1 MLKYARDRIPREL
14 KVSFF
19 VEIPFNLKTCA
30 DIIRSSRSLNQLI
43 RYFLFAEYLLHWM
56 SLFAF
61 TIQMKFT
68 LIQVFRG
75 IAAMLVVMH
84 HLIAN
89 SKSHLNYIPFNNFF
103 NWGFVG
109 VDFFFVLSGF
119 IITYVHYDELNSR
132 GVNSW
137 NFFKKRFVR
146 IYPIYWVIAILF
158 LLIYL
163 ISTPQFM
170 LDAGLSMDFSSPAI
184 IKILTESF
192 LLLPNP
198 DIRLVGVAW
207 TLSYE
212 MLFYIVFGVC
222 ISYGFRFSKI
232 VAASWVVL
240 ILLYTWAKTPGGIYP
255 DFFFNILI
263 LEFLM
268 GCLVAYLVQSKA
280 KIPMK
285 YLIPLLIILFL
296 FLTQTMHINGLVFV
310 RDIVTV
316 TLMGLFFSLI
326 TYLAVRFDQ
335 SNPAFK
341 FPAFLILIGDA
352 SYSIYLSHNML
363 LSGLTRAFAWL
374 TPNDEGG
381 AFLPVVV
388 TAIFLITVLIG
399 VFIHLYVEKSLL
411 SYFNRKLL
419 SDKSPAP
426 SGAIA

>member
-1 MLKYARDRIPREL
+1 
-14 KVSFF
+14 
-19 VEIPFNLKTCA
+19 
-30 DIIRSSRSLNQLI
+30 
-43 RYFLFAEYLLHWM
+43 
-56 SLFAF
+56 
-61 TIQMKFT
+61 MKFT

-89 SKSHLNYIPFNNFF
+89 SKNHLNYIPYSNFF
-103 NWGFVG
+103 NFGFVG

-119 IITYVHYDELNSR
+119 IITHVHFDDLKSQ
-132 GVNSW
+132 GINSW
-137 NFFKKRFVR
+137 NFFKKRFIR
-146 IYPIYWVIAILF
+146 IYPIYWIIAVVF

-170 LDAGLSMDFSSPAI
+170 IDAGLTMDLTSPPV
-184 IKILTESF
+184 IKLLIESF

-212 MLFYIVFGVC
+212 MLFYIVFGIC
-222 ISYGFRFSKI
+222 ISYGFRFSK
-232 VAASWVVL
+232 VAGAVWVVL
-240 ILLYTWAKTPGGIYP
+240 ILLYTFANTPGGIYM

-268 GCLVAYLVQSKA
+268 GCLVAYFICNQVAFSWKFA
-280 KIPMK
+280 FPI
-285 YLIPLLIILFL
+285 LLILFVL
-296 FLTQTMHINGLVFV
+296 LQQTMHINGLVFF

-335 SNPAFK
+335 ANPSYK
-341 FPAFLILIGDA
+341 FPAFLVLIGDA

-363 LSGLTRAFAWL
+363 LSGLTRTFAL
-374 TPNDEGG
+374 LNPGGEGK
-381 AFLPVVV
+381 AFLPLVA
-388 TAIFLITVLIG
+388 TLIFLITVLSG
-399 VFIHLYVEKSLL
+399 VFLHLFVEK
-411 SYFNRKLL
+411 KLL
-419 SDKSPAP
+419 RFFNQKFFAKKVRVESR
-426 SGAIA
+426 IAVRD

>member
-1 MLKYARDRIPREL
+1 
-14 KVSFF
+14 
-19 VEIPFNLKTCA
+19 
-30 DIIRSSRSLNQLI
+30 
-43 RYFLFAEYLLHWM
+43 
-56 SLFAF
+56 
-61 TIQMKFT
+61 MKFT

-89 SKSHLNYIPFNNFF
+89 SKSHLNYIPYNNFF

-119 IITYVHYDELNSR
+119 IITYVHFDDLKSD
-132 GVNSW
+132 GINSW
-137 NFFKKRFVR
+137 NFFKKRFIR
-146 IYPIYWVIAILF
+146 IYPIYWIIAILF
-158 LLIYL
+158 VAVYFIN
-163 ISTPQFM
+163 TPQFM
-170 LDAGLSMDFSSPAI
+170 VDEGLTMDFTSPPVV
-184 IKILTESF
+184 KMLTESF

-212 MLFYIVFGVC
+212 MLFYIVFGIC
-222 ISYGFRFSKI
+222 ITYGFGFSRI
-232 VAASWVVL
+232 IAALWVCL

-268 GCLVAYLVQSKA
+268 GCMVAYFIRSKVVVPA
-280 KIPMK
+280 KYIM
-285 YLIPLLIILFL
+285 PLLVILL
-296 FLTQTMHINGLVFV
+296 ILLTQTMHINGLVFF

-335 SNPAFK
+335 TNTSVK

-363 LSGLTRAFAWL
+363 LSALTRIYAL
-374 TPNDEGG
+374 INPQSSGKE
-381 AFLPVVV
+381 FLPVVV
-388 TAIFLITVLIG
+388 TFIFLLAVFIG
-399 VFIHLYVEKSLL
+399 VLIHLYVEKKLL
-411 SYFNRKLL
+411 RYFNRKFFPQ
-419 SDKSPAP
+419 KGRVTAN
-426 SGAIA
+426 AMA